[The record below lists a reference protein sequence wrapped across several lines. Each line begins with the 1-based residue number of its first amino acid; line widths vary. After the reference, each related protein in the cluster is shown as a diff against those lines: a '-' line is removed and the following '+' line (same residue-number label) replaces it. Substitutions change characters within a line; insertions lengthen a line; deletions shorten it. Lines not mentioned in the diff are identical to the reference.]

1 MFAWVARLA
10 SKPIFFA
17 NPTSNLLFES
27 VCGVVIEQKHARLN
41 HTFMVTG
48 QRRDLRLY
56 DLSVTSDA

>member
-27 VCGVVIEQKHARLN
+27 VCGVAIEQKNARLN
-41 HTFMVTG
+41 HAFMVTDE
-48 QRRDLRLY
+48 RRGPRLY
-56 DLSVTSDA
+56 DLGVTGDT